1 MKHASLIIP
10 LALIVWLVLSTG
22 TRKESASKLEIGAKR
37 SATDAA
43 NPVVSPPNT
52 GLLLPSVRSEQ
63 ELLDS
68 IREHGRKAS
77 ANLSVKARNGI
88 LNARM
93 KDREPRCREMFQS
106 WGLSE
111 SDANELMRIIRERE
125 DELLRHRYAM
135 YAEGLASVKQF
146 RVEDQT
152 TRAVAN
158 ARIEQIVGPE
168 RLAALNRLEQTID
181 SERLAKA
188 RGFLQD

>member
-1 MKHASLIIP
+1 MKHASIIIP
-10 LALIVWLVLSTG
+10 LALVVWLVLSTV
-22 TRKESASKLEIGAKR
+22 TRKESASRLEIVAER
-37 SATDAA
+37 SAIGAA
-43 NPVVSPPNT
+43 NPVVSPPNP
-52 GLLLPSVRSEQ
+52 GLLLPSARSEQ

-68 IREHGRKAS
+68 IREHGRKAA
-77 ANLSVKARNGI
+77 ANLSVKAKNGI
-88 LNARM
+88 LNVRM
-93 KDREPRCREMFQS
+93 KDREPRCRQLFQS

-135 YAEGLASVKQF
+135 YADGLAGVKQF
-146 RVEDQT
+146 SVEDQT

-158 ARIEQIVGPE
+158 VRIEQILGPE
-168 RLAALNRLEQTID
+168 RLTALNRLEQTID